1 MAALRSFSEYQH
13 SQYMFIERNAF
24 LRDYKVLDYDSKYCY
39 PLLYAACSLGARS
52 GDSQLS
58 QHADFFSHVANEIIS
73 KRSIES
79 PHLTVVQTL
88 LCLALSKLT
97 QSHNA
102 KGWMLTGKLLVIML
116 KEVAAE
122 LQIGMA
128 FKMAQDLGLHQ
139 DPIFVVDVDVTIQMH
154 ARDQEARRRIYRGCY
169 TIDK

>member
-1 MAALRSFSEYQH
+1 
-13 SQYMFIERNAF
+13 MFIERNAF
-24 LRDYKVLDYDSKYCY
+24 LRDYKVLDYDSKYCSY

-88 LCLALSKLT
+88 LCLALSELT
-97 QSHNA
+97 QGHNP
-102 KGWMLTGKLLVIML
+102 KGWMITGKLLVIML

-128 FKMAQDLGLHQ
+128 FRMVQDLGLHQ
-139 DPIFVVDVDVTIQMH
+139 DPKFVVDDDVTIQD
-154 ARDQEARRRIYRGCY
+154 ARDQEARRRIYWGCY